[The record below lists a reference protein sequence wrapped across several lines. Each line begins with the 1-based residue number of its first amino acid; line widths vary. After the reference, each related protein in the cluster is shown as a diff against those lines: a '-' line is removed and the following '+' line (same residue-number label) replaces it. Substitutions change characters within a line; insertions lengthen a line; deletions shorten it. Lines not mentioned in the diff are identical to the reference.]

1 MIRKPELLAPAGNYT
16 RLVYAVLYGA
26 DAVYIGGEEFS
37 LRTASANFTDSEMM
51 RGINFAHSR
60 GVKVYVACN
69 AVPHDDEIDRFE
81 DYIKKLQ
88 SMRVDA
94 VIVTDLGMFD
104 MVRQYAPDMEIHVST
119 QASTVNYRT
128 CNVWYKMGAKR
139 VVLGREL
146 SLEEI
151 ERIRNRIP
159 EDLELEA
166 FVHGA
171 MCVSYSGRCLLS
183 DFLTGRSA
191 NRGAC
196 AQPCRWKYALCEE
209 KREGQYFPIEETD
222 TGTFI
227 MNSKDLC
234 MIDHIPE
241 LVKAGIS
248 SFKIEGR
255 VKTEFYVASIVQAYR
270 RAIDDCFTDIDKYME
285 HIDDYYAEACKVS
298 HREYYTGFYFGYPDQ
313 GQNFKESSYIRDY
326 ELIAAVERW
335 DPATKRICVRE
346 RNKFS
351 VGDACEILQPGKA
364 PVSFTIG
371 KMYDDQG
378 QLIFSVPHAE
388 QYAEIEFP
396 EYVSEYSFIRRRKY

>member
-196 AQPCRWKYALCEE
+196 AQPLPLE
-209 KREGQYFPIEETD
+209 
-222 TGTFI
+222 
-227 MNSKDLC
+227 
-234 MIDHIPE
+234 
-241 LVKAGIS
+241 
-248 SFKIEGR
+248 
-255 VKTEFYVASIVQAYR
+255 
-270 RAIDDCFTDIDKYME
+270 
-285 HIDDYYAEACKVS
+285 
-298 HREYYTGFYFGYPDQ
+298 
-313 GQNFKESSYIRDY
+313 
-326 ELIAAVERW
+326 
-335 DPATKRICVRE
+335 IC
-346 RNKFS
+346 
-351 VGDACEILQPGKA
+351 
-364 PVSFTIG
+364 PV
-371 KMYDDQG
+371 
-378 QLIFSVPHAE
+378 
-388 QYAEIEFP
+388 
-396 EYVSEYSFIRRRKY
+396 

>member
-1 MIRKPELLAPAGNYT
+1 MIKKPELLAPAGNYT

-51 RGINFAHSR
+51 KGIMFAHSK

-69 AVPHDDEIDRFE
+69 AVPHNDEIDLFP
-81 DYIKKLQ
+81 DYIRKLA

-94 VIVTDLGMFD
+94 VIVTDLGMFSL
-104 MVRQYAPDMEIHVST
+104 VKQYAPDMEIHVST
-119 QASTVNYRT
+119 QASTVNYQACR
-128 CNVWYKMGAKR
+128 VWHDMGAKR

-146 SLEEI
+146 SLDEI
-151 ERIRNRIP
+151 SEIHSRIP

-241 LVKAGIS
+241 LVNAGIN

-270 RAIDDCFTDIDKYME
+270 RAIDDCFTDIDKYMSN
-285 HIDDYYAEACKVS
+285 IDDYYAEACKVS
-298 HREYYTGFYFGYPDQ
+298 HREYYTGFYFGYPQQ

-326 ELIAAVERW
+326 ELVAAVERW
-335 DPATKRICVRE
+335 DPVKKRLCVHE

-351 VGDACEILQPGKA
+351 VGDTCEILQPGKA
-364 PVSFTIG
+364 PMEFTIER
-371 KMYDDQG
+371 MYDENG
-378 QLIFSVPHAE
+378 EMIFSAPHAE
-388 QYAEIEFP
+388 QYAEIDFP
-396 EYVSEYSFIRRRKY
+396 INVSEYSFIRRRKY

>member
-16 RLVYAVLYGA
+16 RLVCAVLYGA

-378 QLIFSVPHAE
+378 QLIFSAPHAE

>member
-196 AQPCRWKYALCEE
+196 AQRWKYALCEE

-298 HREYYTGFYFGYPDQ
+298 HREYYTGFYFGYPNQ

-326 ELIAAVERW
+326 ELIAAGERW

>member
-298 HREYYTGFYFGYPDQ
+298 HREYYTGFYFGYPNQ